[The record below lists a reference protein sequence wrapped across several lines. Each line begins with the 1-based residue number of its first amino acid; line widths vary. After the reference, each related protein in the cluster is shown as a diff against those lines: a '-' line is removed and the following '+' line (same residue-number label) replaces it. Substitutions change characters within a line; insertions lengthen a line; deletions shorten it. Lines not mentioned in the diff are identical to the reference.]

1 MQNDAYNRAV
11 GGSLNLGALW
21 SPLGTLSASYNDDKK
36 NDSHYYNADYYQN
49 IFTGRFGT
57 LGVRAGVQRYNNG
70 SSNANTGKYIALDFH
85 CRWVTGSAPAFPIK
99 TVTPPPT
106 WRRAG
111 HQDGP
116 IRTLGANLSR
126 AISGDTRGDN
136 RFNGGGYA
144 RFDTK
149 YSAGTLNVS
158 SSADGYVNSSL
169 TASGSMGWQGR
180 DIAIS
185 GRNEGNAGIIFNTG
199 IENDGL
205 LTARVD
211 GRMVKLSGNKNYLPL
226 SPYGQYDVELM
237 NNKTRR
243 RASTSSPGA
252 RASSPCIRAT
262 WR

>member
-1 MQNDAYNRAV
+1 
-11 GGSLNLGALW
+11 
-21 SPLGTLSASYNDDKK
+21 
-36 NDSHYYNADYYQN
+36 
-49 IFTGRFGT
+49 
-57 LGVRAGVQRYNNG
+57 
-70 SSNANTGKYIALDFH
+70 
-85 CRWVTGSAPAFPIK
+85 
-99 TVTPPPT
+99 
-106 WRRAG
+106 
-111 HQDGP
+111 
-116 IRTLGANLSR
+116 
-126 AISGDTRGDN
+126 
-136 RFNGGGYA
+136 
-144 RFDTK
+144 
-149 YSAGTLNVS
+149 
-158 SSADGYVNSSL
+158 
-169 TASGSMGWQGR
+169 MGWQGR

>member
-1 MQNDAYNRAV
+1 MGN
-11 GGSLNLGALW
+11 W
-21 SPLGTLSASYNDDKK
+21 LSAGVSN
-36 NDSHYYNADYYQN
+36 QN
-49 IFTGRFGT
+49 GYTT
-57 LGVRAGVQRYNNG
+57 
-70 SSNANTGKYIALDFH
+70 ANLAA
-85 CRWVTGSAPAFPIK
+85 RNIK
-99 TVTPPPT
+99 
-106 WRRAG
+106 
-111 HQDGP
+111 DGP